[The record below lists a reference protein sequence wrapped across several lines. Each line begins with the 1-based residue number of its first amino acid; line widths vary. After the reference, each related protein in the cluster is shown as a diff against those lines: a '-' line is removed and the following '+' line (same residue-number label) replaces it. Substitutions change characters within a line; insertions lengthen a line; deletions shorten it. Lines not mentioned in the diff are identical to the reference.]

1 LAYPKITLTP
11 SRLEHGAEN
20 SSASVVALQSAKLA
34 AGEARNA
41 ALRIAGHLPTNTA
54 RVAVYRSLFG
64 MKIGKGAKVE
74 GGCILFGPQRITI
87 GEGAVINRGV
97 LLDGRFPLTIGKHT
111 SISIFTIILT
121 LEHDLFDTE
130 GFRSVGAPVSIG
142 ERVFIG
148 ARAIVLPGVTIGDG
162 AAIAAGAIV
171 TKDVDPFSIVA
182 GVPAKPI
189 GARPRRLTYELV

>member
-1 LAYPKITLTP
+1 MAYPKITLP
-11 SRLEHGAEN
+11 PGRLENIAED
-20 SSASVVALQSAKLA
+20 SPASLMALQSAKLA
-34 AGEARNA
+34 AGEARIA
-41 ALRIAGHLPTNTA
+41 ALRMVGHLPTNAA
-54 RVAVYRSLFG
+54 RVALYRSLFG
-64 MKIGKGAKVE
+64 MKIGQGAKVD
-74 GGCILFGPQRITI
+74 GGCIMFGPQRITI

-97 LLDGRFPLTIGKHT
+97 LLDGRFPLTIGKHS

-121 LEHDLFDTE
+121 LEHDLFDTV

-171 TKDVDPFSIVA
+171 TKDVEPFSIVA
-182 GVPAKPI
+182 GIPAKSI
-189 GARPRRLTYELV
+189 GTRPKRLTYELV

>member
-1 LAYPKITLTP
+1 MAYPKITLP
-11 SRLEHGAEN
+11 PGRLEHVAEN
-20 SSASVVALQSAKLA
+20 SSASLGALQSAKLA

-64 MKIGKGAKVE
+64 MKIGRGAKVD
-74 GGCILFGPQRITI
+74 GGCIFFGPQRITI

-97 LLDGRFPLTIGKHT
+97 LLDGRFPLTIGKHA
-111 SISIFTIILT
+111 SISMFTIILT
-121 LEHDLFDTE
+121 LEHDLFDSD
-130 GFRSVGAPVSIG
+130 GFRSVGARVSIG

-162 AAIAAGAIV
+162 AAVAAGAIV
-171 TKDVDPFSIVA
+171 TKDVEPFSIVA
-182 GVPAKPI
+182 GIPAKPI
-189 GARPRRLTYELV
+189 GTRPRRLTYELV